1 MKKVSIA
8 VVLFFV
14 GLAIGF
20 IVAHG
25 TLNAQGTDNEADI
38 MSRLN
43 DIAKGQ
49 QELMAAVN
57 SIKEDLQIIK
67 IRITQNQ

>member
-1 MKKVSIA
+1 MRKVSI
-8 VVLFFV
+8 VVVVFFV
-14 GLAIGF
+14 GIAIGL
-20 IVAHG
+20 ILAHG
-25 TLNAQGTDNEADI
+25 TLNAQNTDNETDV
-38 MSRLN
+38 MSKLN

-49 QELMAAVN
+49 QELMAAIN